1 MNILKKINYLFD
13 FKYYDDALKVNYSF
27 LNNNEKVI
35 ILNRYYNYYISIQ
48 DYYKSLKIARDMVE
62 IVCNNNFYSIN
73 DIELI
78 KRLYP
83 QHFKDLIVKYSN
95 EFNVDIKPEHR
106 AILDIIKEDV
116 LSKLTNVI
124 SE

>member
-1 MNILKKINYLFD
+1 MDDIAKI
-13 FKYYDDALKVNYSF
+13 
-27 LNNNEKVI
+27 I
-35 ILNRYYNYYISIQ
+35 
-48 DYYKSLKIARDMVE
+48 
-62 IVCNNNFYSIN
+62 
-73 DIELI
+73 
-78 KRLYP
+78 
-83 QHFKDLIVKYSN
+83 SN